1 MRQLAL
7 KLLPDDYAVCR
18 LRENDDILE
27 RVRDLPFY
35 AIIRTEESLTF
46 ICNQKFI
53 SDAVECEKNW
63 RCLEIEGP
71 FEFSEVGIISR
82 VCGPLARAKIPV
94 YVISAFE
101 TDYLLIK
108 NTFLEAALTTLKDSG
123 HIVNTYRVY

>member
-7 KLLPDDYAVCR
+7 KLLPDYYAVCR
-18 LRENDDILE
+18 LRENKQIPE

-53 SDAVECEKNW
+53 KDDVECEKNW

-71 FEFSEVGIISR
+71 FEFSEIGIISQ
-82 VCGPLARAKIPV
+82 VCGPLARSKIPV

-108 NTFLEAALTTLKDSG
+108 DTFLEEALATLRNSG
-123 HIVNTYRVY
+123 HVVTTRVH